1 MQDSTLNKRSFHFD
15 NKLTEDNLR
24 DSTLKHKLTL
34 RKGKIDSIL
43 MAKRIENYSPT
54 NTLQIDITTTLIPPE
69 LHNTLDT
76 YLRSEFNIRTACN
89 FINATNIKEIKTGL
103 LLLRS
108 YICLQIKEIEMSKRV
123 LARNNYDLINKICAL
138 LSYEDEQ
145 IQYEAGWC
153 ILNLTNFPEAIENR
167 IYYDCNLDCIAK
179 FAHRSALTNTALL
192 FEAIQIIANACA
204 YNERNREYFIKKDI
218 IDICVN
224 VLINPSI
231 LHIQKESTIRCLSNM
246 SKVLIQ
252 YSDVYLGKFM
262 DALAKIKMFFE
273 SILALPISKTEAMVY
288 FCRRL
293 FLRVIETKKIEAI
306 YLLLNNNFANA
317 LVTMYHKLKDNSDE
331 KNNFLLMLTSFLEY
345 EDSITQIL
353 IDEGIIPILKQS
365 LYLYK
370 YNNREMLKHALFA
383 LSNISAGTL
392 SQITLMNNS
401 DIFKDVFDI
410 ASEIYNEMIKYPKDQ
425 ETSLL
430 FYECLYVFGSAVYGG
445 DEYIGAEIGMFSN
458 GVIIEYV
465 KYAVEQ
471 CKDDDKLV
479 SMLYRV
485 IRQLIIIE
493 ENGMV
498 DGVIKRK
505 MIDLGYEEL
514 LKHKM
519 NGKRVSEDDVVV
531 IRNLVKEFQEEG

>member
-1 MQDSTLNKRSFHFD
+1 MQDSTLNKRTFHFD

-54 NTLQIDITTTLIPPE
+54 NTLQIDINTTLIPPE
-69 LHNTLDT
+69 LHNSLDT

-89 FINATNIKEIKTGL
+89 FINGTNIKEIKTGL

-108 YICLQIKEIEMSKRV
+108 YVCLQIKEIEMSKRV

-153 ILNLTNFPEAIENR
+153 ILNLTNFPESIEKR

-179 FAHRSALTNTALL
+179 FAHRSSLTNTVLL

-252 YSDVYLGKFM
+252 YGDVYLGKFM
-262 DALAKIKMFFE
+262 DALAKIKTFFE
-273 SILALPISKTEAMVY
+273 DLLPLPISKTEAMVY

-293 FLRVIETKKIEAI
+293 FLRVIETKNLEAI
-306 YLLLNNNFANA
+306 HLILNNNFASA
-317 LVTMYHKLKDNSDE
+317 LVAMYHKLKDNSDE

-353 IDEGIIPILKQS
+353 IDEGIILILKQT
-365 LYLYK
+365 LCMYK
-370 YNNREMLKHALFA
+370 YNNREMLKNSLFA

-410 ASEIYNEMIKYPKDQ
+410 AGELYNEMVKFPKDQ
-425 ETSLL
+425 ATSVL

-445 DEYIGAEIGMFSN
+445 DEYIGAEIGMFGN
-458 GVIIEYV
+458 GVIIEYI

-471 CKDDDKLV
+471 CKDEKLL

-505 MIDLGYEEL
+505 MVDLGYEDI

-519 NGKRVSEDDVVV
+519 NVKRISEEDVVV
-531 IRNLVKEFQEEG
+531 IRNLLKEFQED

>member
-54 NTLQIDITTTLIPPE
+54 NTLQIDINSTLIPPE
-69 LHNTLDT
+69 LHSNLDT
-76 YLRSEFNIRTACN
+76 YLRSEFNVRTACN
-89 FINATNIKEIKTGL
+89 FINGTNIKEIKTGL

-108 YICLQIKEIEMSKRV
+108 YICLQIKEIEMSKLV
-123 LARNNYDLINKICAL
+123 LARNNYDLINRICVL

-153 ILNLTNFPEAIENR
+153 ILNLTNFPEAIEKR

-179 FAHRSALTNTALL
+179 FAHRSSLTNTALL

-246 SKVLIQ
+246 SKVLVQ

-262 DALAKIKMFFE
+262 DALAKIKTFFE
-273 SILALPISKTEAMVY
+273 DILSLPISKTEAMVF

-306 YLLLNNNFANA
+306 YLLLNNNFAST
-317 LVTMYHKLKDNSDE
+317 LVAMYHKLKDNSDE

-353 IDEGIIPILKQS
+353 IDEGIIPILKQT

-370 YNNREMLKHALFA
+370 YNNRNMLKNSLFA

-410 ASEIYNEMIKYPKDQ
+410 AGELYNEMVKYPKDQ
-425 ETSLL
+425 ETSVL

-445 DEYIGAEIGMFSN
+445 DEYIGAEIGMFCN
-458 GVIIEYV
+458 GVIIEYI

-471 CKDDDKLV
+471 SKDDKLV

-519 NGKRVSEDDVVV
+519 NAKRISEDDVVV
-531 IRNLVKEFQEEG
+531 IRNLLKEFQEEG

>member
-34 RKGKIDSIL
+34 RKGKIDSLL

-89 FINATNIKEIKTGL
+89 FINSTNIKEIKTGL

-123 LARNNYDLINKICAL
+123 LARNNYDLINKICTL

-153 ILNLTNFPEAIENR
+153 ILNLTNFPEAIEKR

-179 FAHRSALTNTALL
+179 FAQRSALTNTALL

-204 YNERNREYFIKKDI
+204 YNERNREYFIKNDI

-224 VLINPSI
+224 VLVNPSI

-273 SILALPISKTEAMVY
+273 SILSLPISKTEAMVY

-317 LVTMYHKLKDNSDE
+317 LVAMYYKLKDNSDE

-353 IDEGIIPILKQS
+353 IDDGIIPILKQS

-410 ASEIYNEMIKYPKDQ
+410 ASEMYNEMIKYPKDQ

-471 CKDDDKLV
+471 CKDDKLV

-519 NGKRVSEDDVVV
+519 NGKRISEEDVVV

>member
-1 MQDSTLNKRSFHFD
+1 
-15 NKLTEDNLR
+15 
-24 DSTLKHKLTL
+24 
-34 RKGKIDSIL
+34 
-43 MAKRIENYSPT
+43 
-54 NTLQIDITTTLIPPE
+54 
-69 LHNTLDT
+69 
-76 YLRSEFNIRTACN
+76 
-89 FINATNIKEIKTGL
+89 
-103 LLLRS
+103 
-108 YICLQIKEIEMSKRV
+108 
-123 LARNNYDLINKICAL
+123 
-138 LSYEDEQ
+138 
-145 IQYEAGWC
+145 
-153 ILNLTNFPEAIENR
+153 
-167 IYYDCNLDCIAK
+167 
-179 FAHRSALTNTALL
+179 
-192 FEAIQIIANACA
+192 
-204 YNERNREYFIKKDI
+204 
-218 IDICVN
+218 
-224 VLINPSI
+224 
-231 LHIQKESTIRCLSNM
+231 
-246 SKVLIQ
+246 
-252 YSDVYLGKFM
+252 VYLGKFM

-273 SILALPISKTEAMVY
+273 SILTLPISKTEAMVY

-317 LVTMYHKLKDNSDE
+317 LVAMYHKLKDNSDE

-370 YNNREMLKHALFA
+370 YNNREMLKHSLFA

-410 ASEIYNEMIKYPKDQ
+410 ANEMYNEMIKYPKDQ

-458 GVIIEYV
+458 GVIIEYI

-471 CKDDDKLV
+471 CKDDIKLV

-519 NGKRVSEDDVVV
+519 NEKRVSEEDVVV